1 MKIFLEI
8 ILCLLLSMDLLI
20 HTLEF
25 LDNTDMYDSDLLED
39 DTEGSEK

>member
-8 ILCLLLSMDLLI
+8 ILCILLI
-20 HTLEF
+20 
-25 LDNTDMYDSDLLED
+25 TDIIIRSTEIVD